1 MSSFDQ
7 EYDRFREAFRRV
19 VGRYPVNDS
28 ILRMIL
34 NLALQA
40 TSWTIERRKSFLVS
54 QLVEEEDITKR
65 QAEKIVDLYLK
76 PVITSE
82 YIFVRKEDFDS
93 ILKDIR
99 EANRKLNEFL
109 KALKAL
115 VKEEGKEGG

>member
-82 YIFVRKEDFDS
+82 YIFIRKEDFDS